1 MIMMEGWICGH
12 PTDLRSHPC
21 WRMSSRPTLGM
32 AACTAASEP
41 DRASVWQHS
50 SDAAICFL
58 SFASKTLLESGSSA
72 SFTSSLSSWAH
83 SSASWLLLTVK
94 EVLDSFPELRSAVN
108 KKMNV
113 SCIISFLDT
122 HANTHICFKYVYF
135 SVVALKKND
144 SHWGSEIEVPLV
156 KGLGPTWLPSSCRRA
171 IGEVATSSFMRLQR
185 QKLPLILD
193 NMTVVYGLH
202 LQLHIPVRIPER
214 QNMSTP
220 L

>member
-1 MIMMEGWICGH
+1 
-12 PTDLRSHPC
+12 
-21 WRMSSRPTLGM
+21 M

-41 DRASVWQHS
+41 DRAPVWQRS

-58 SFASKTLLESGSSA
+58 SFASKSLLESGSSA
-72 SFTSSLSSWAH
+72 SFTSSLSSSAH

-122 HANTHICFKYVYF
+122 HASAHICFKYVYF
-135 SVVALKKND
+135 SVVALKQTD
-144 SHWGSEIEVPLV
+144 SHWGAETEVPSV
-156 KGLGPTWLPSSCRRA
+156 KGLRPTWLPSSCRRA
-171 IGEVATSSFMRLQR
+171 IGEVATSSFMCLQR

-193 NMTVVYGLH
+193 NMTVVNGLH

-214 QNMSTP
+214 QNMSAP